1 MERESLEM
9 DVVFVGAGPA
19 NLSGALHLSRLIA
32 EHNSGI
38 ESGQREGKSLGE
50 TQIAVIEKGSA
61 VGAHCLSGAVMDP
74 RGLAELIP
82 DFKEQGAPLEA
93 EVKEDFFYY
102 LTKGRAVRSPINPP
116 PLNNHGYYIVSL
128 NRLTAWLGEKCEE
141 AGVNIF
147 PEFPGAD
154 LLFDENDRVLG
165 VRTGDKGIDK
175 EGKQKPNFEAGVDLL
190 AKVTVLGEGVRGSL
204 TKKLVR
210 RLGLDEGRE
219 PQVYSL
225 GVKELWELPDDRYP
239 AGRVTHTLGFPSD
252 QWTYGGGWI
261 YGMQNRVLNI
271 GYVTGLDYRDPLIDP
286 HAEFQKYKTHPF
298 IAQLLAGGKMIR
310 YGAKAIAAGGLHA
323 MPRMYSDGVLIV
335 GDSAGF
341 LNAARLKGIHSAI
354 KSGMLAA
361 ETIFEALV
369 ADNFSAAQLGSFE
382 ARVKDSW
389 ITPELRRYRNFHAG
403 FRHGRWLGMANAGLQ
418 YITGG
423 RAWGILD
430 REHQEPGHEAMQK
443 LSAYGYHGNGAVAP
457 RYKELRFDK
466 QITFDKVTDV
476 YHAAVGHD
484 EDQPAHLH
492 VLDTNICATRCAEEY
507 GNPCQRFC
515 PAAVYE
521 MVEVAGTH
529 GVKSEPP
536 ASAGGSSGN
545 PTNRGPQ
552 AGSRLGLADREGA
565 DAKPRRQLQ
574 INFSNCVHCKTC
586 DIMDPY
592 QIINWVTPEG
602 GGGPDYVGM

>member
-19 NLSGALHLSRLIA
+19 NLSGALHLANLIEKA
-32 EHNSGI
+32 K
-38 ESGQREGKSLGE
+38 GQGTDLGE
-50 TQIAVIEKGSA
+50 IQIAVIEKGSS
-61 VGAHCLSGAVMDP
+61 VGAHTLSGAVMDP
-74 RGLAELIP
+74 KGLAELIP
-82 DFKEQGAPLEA
+82 DFKEKGAPLES
-93 EVKEDFFYY
+93 EVKDDQFLY
-102 LTKGRAVRSPINPP
+102 LTKSRAIRSPINPP

-128 NRLTAWLGEKCEE
+128 NRLTAWLGEQCEA

-147 PEFPGAD
+147 PEFPGAEMLYD
-154 LLFDENDRVLG
+154 QNDRVVG

-175 EGKQKPNFEAGVDLL
+175 EGKQKANYEPGVDLL
-190 AKVTVLGEGVRGSL
+190 AKITVLGEGVRGSL
-204 TKKLVR
+204 TKKLVQ

-239 AGRVTHTLGFPSD
+239 TGRVTHTLGFPSD

-286 HAEFQKYKTHPF
+286 HAEFQKYKSHPF
-298 IAQLLAGGKMIR
+298 IAKLLEGGKMIR
-310 YGAKAIAAGGLHA
+310 YGAKAIAAGGWHA
-323 MPRMYSDGVLIV
+323 MPRMYADGVLIV

-361 ETIFEALV
+361 ETIFDALLEGDYSKKTLV
-369 ADNFSAAQLGSFE
+369 EFE
-382 ARVKDSW
+382 HRVKRSW
-389 ITPELRRYRNFHAG
+389 IAPELRRYRNFHAG

-423 RAWGILD
+423 RAWGFMD
-430 REHQEPGHEAMQK
+430 RDHQEPGHEAMRK
-443 LSAYGYHGNGAVAP
+443 LSAYGYRGDDATQ
-457 RYKELRFDK
+457 RYKDLRFDG
-466 QITFDKVTDV
+466 QLTFNKVTDV
-476 YHAAVGHD
+476 YHAAVAHN
-484 EDQPAHLH
+484 EDQPVHLH

-521 MVEVAGTH
+521 MVEIGTQ
-529 GVKSEPP
+529 
-536 ASAGGSSGN
+536 ASGLQDDGSNGS
-545 PTNRGPQ
+545 PQ
-552 AGSRLGLADREGA
+552 
-565 DAKPRRQLQ
+565 PRRQLQ

-602 GGGPDYVGM
+602 GGGPDYKGM

>member
-19 NLSGALHLSRLIA
+19 NLSGALHLARLIGA
-32 EHNSGI
+32 HNSAVEG
-38 ESGQREGKSLGE
+38 GKREGKSLGE
-50 TQIAVIEKGSA
+50 IQIGVIEKGSA
-61 VGAHCLSGAVMDP
+61 VGAHILSGAVMDP

-102 LTKGRAVRSPINPP
+102 LTKNRAIRSPINPP

-128 NRLTAWLGEKCEE
+128 NRLTVWLGEKCEE
-141 AGVNIF
+141 AGINIF

-175 EGKQKPNFEAGVDLL
+175 EGNPKANFEPGVDLL

-298 IAQLLAGGKMIR
+298 VATLLEGGKMIR
-310 YGAKAIAAGGLHA
+310 YGAKAIAAGGMHA

-369 ADNFSAAQLGSFE
+369 AEDYSAAKLQAFE
-382 ARVKDSW
+382 TRVKDSW

-430 REHQEPGHEAMQK
+430 RDQQEPGHEVMQK
-443 LSAYGYHGNGAVAP
+443 LSAFGYSSNGTLPP
-457 RYKELRFDK
+457 RYKDLRFDK
-466 QITFDKVTDV
+466 QLTFDKVTDV

-484 EDQPAHLH
+484 EDQPVHLH

-507 GNPCQRFC
+507 ANPCQRFC

-521 MVEVAGTH
+521 MVE
-529 GVKSEPP
+529 KSEPP
-536 ASAGGSSGN
+536 GVTGG
-545 PTNRGPQ
+545 PE
-552 AGSRLGLADREGA
+552 SR
-565 DAKPRRQLQ
+565 RRQLQ